1 MRSFIILS
9 CLAIISGCESL
20 TEDFTINGVEVSR
33 EDFEEQ
39 TGTGDLPA
47 INEDPVADTVVTRLN
62 DIDASGIAS
71 RSNTAFPAIEAATGE
86 ANFTGVLDIETRGV
100 PGREFNVLSET
111 TIVADFDAATLS
123 TALGETTILTS
134 DNETLGS
141 PTTSTLAVTN
151 GLIGV
156 DRPNSVNFDVNGSV
170 STENVSI
177 TVQSNLEGSFK
188 GTPILGLIANDNA
201 AIVIVN
207 GAASP
212 NASVTIEALS
222 D

>member
-9 CLAIISGCESL
+9 CLVIISGCESL
-20 TEDFTINGVEVSR
+20 SEDFTINGVEVSR
-33 EDFEEQ
+33 EDFEQQ

-47 INEDPVADTVVTRLN
+47 ISEDPVADTVVTRLD

-71 RSNTAFPAIEAATGE
+71 RSNTAFPTIESASGE

-100 PGREFNVLSET
+100 PGREFNVLSEA

-134 DNETLGS
+134 DTETLGS

-170 STENVSI
+170 STENLSI

-188 GTPILGLIANDNA
+188 GTPILGLIANDNS

-212 NASVTIEALS
+212 NASVTLEALS